1 MDLYLIHSPKGG
13 DLLATWDAMLEC
25 KRLGLAKAVGVSNF
39 GFEQLRQ
46 LRMSGR
52 EMPEVNQFE
61 LHVWNQQREAVEYMR
76 REGIVIFKRRIYE
89 KEAGS
94 SKAALSHARK
104 ATPAGD
110 A

>member
-1 MDLYLIHSPKGG
+1 MMTP
-13 DLLATWDAMLEC
+13 
-25 KRLGLAKAVGVSNF
+25 R
-39 GFEQLRQ
+39 
-46 LRMSGR
+46 
-52 EMPEVNQFE
+52 
-61 LHVWNQQREAVEYMR
+61 MR
-76 REGIVIFKRRIYE
+76 REGIVIFSRRIYE